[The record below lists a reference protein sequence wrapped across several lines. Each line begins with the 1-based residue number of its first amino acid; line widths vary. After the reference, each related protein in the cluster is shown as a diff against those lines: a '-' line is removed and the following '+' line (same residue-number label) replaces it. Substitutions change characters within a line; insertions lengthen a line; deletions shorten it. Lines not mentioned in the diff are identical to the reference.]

1 MATSARRGISPQA
14 LGIDRQFPVV
24 VLTGFLGSGKTTL
37 LNRFLHHPATSNTAV
52 IVNELGEVGLDHL
65 LVHAPV
71 DETVLLDNGCL
82 CCTLR
87 GDLSATLQEL
97 VARRV
102 TGEIPPFERVVIETT
117 GTADP
122 VPMVQTLVDDEDV
135 RPFFHLDGIVSALDA
150 LNAEQQL
157 DHHFQAVKQVA
168 VADRVLLTKPD
179 LVNEATLARLT
190 DRARGLNPGV
200 AVDVVMDGEIDPARL
215 LGSGSG
221 PKSSRSADVESWL
234 GEAAC
239 EAIARTRAASDPC
252 DHEEDDG
259 HHAHHHHGDAIRTFT
274 VRRSIRVN
282 PAGLKLWLD
291 LLSVYQGP
299 NLLRVKGILN
309 VEGRPVL
316 VNVVQHACH
325 PPRTLDEWPDDDRS
339 SRVVFITHGLDRAR
353 LETTLEALTFA
364 PANRTGGTRLIDR
377 GDYRRFTGILERF
390 RGAGPARARRPSA
403 RVSGGFLTRR
413 VAED

>member
-1 MATSARRGISPQA
+1 MATIETADGRRGISPEA
-14 LGIDRQFPVV
+14 LGIDRQLPVV

-37 LNRFLHHPATSNTAV
+37 LNRFLRHPSTSNTAV

-65 LVHAPV
+65 LVHSPV

-102 TGEIPPFERVVIETT
+102 TGEVPPFERVVIETT

-122 VPMVQTLVDDEDV
+122 VPMVQTLVEDGDV
-135 RPFFHLDGIVSALDA
+135 HPFFRLDAIVGVVDA

-157 DHHFQAVKQVA
+157 EHHFQSVKQVA

-179 LVNEATLARLT
+179 LVNATTLERLAERV
-190 DRARGLNPGV
+190 DALNPGV
-200 AVDVVMDGEIDPARL
+200 AVDVVMNGAIDPACIIDTGRGL
-215 LGSGSG
+215 REG
-221 PKSSRSADVESWL
+221 RSADVESWL
-234 GEAAC
+234 GATAC
-239 EAIARTRAASDPC
+239 EAVARARAASGACGHDS
-252 DHEEDDG
+252 EDGD
-259 HHAHHHHGDAIRTFT
+259 HAHHHHGDAIRTF
-274 VRRSIRVN
+274 SIRRAIRVH

-299 NLLRVKGILN
+299 SLLRVKGILN
-309 VEGRPVL
+309 VEDRPVL

-325 PPRTLDEWPDDDRS
+325 PTRTLDEWPDDDRS
-339 SRVVFITHGLDRAR
+339 SRIVFITHGLERER
-353 LETTLEALTFA
+353 LETTLEALAFK
-364 PANRTGGTRLIDR
+364 PKPRSGTRLVDR
-377 GDYRRFTGILERF
+377 GDYRRFTGILEQF
-390 RGAGPARARRPSA
+390 RGADS
-403 RVSGGFLTRR
+403 S
-413 VAED
+413 

>member
-1 MATSARRGISPQA
+1 MEGN
-14 LGIDRQFPVV
+14 FPVV

-37 LNRFLHHPATSNTAV
+37 LGRFLQHPSTSNTAV

-65 LVHAPV
+65 LVHSPV

-122 VPMVQTLVDDEDV
+122 VPMVQTLVEDEDV
-135 RPFFHLDGIVSALDA
+135 RPFFRLDGVVGVLDA
-150 LNAEQQL
+150 LNGEQQL
-157 DHHFQAVKQVA
+157 GHHFQSVKQIA

-179 LVNEATLARLT
+179 LVNETTLNRLV
-190 DRARGLNPGV
+190 DQVGRLNPGV
-200 AVDVVMDGEIDPARL
+200 AVDVVMHGEIDPTRIL
-215 LGSGSG
+215 DNGLGTQAGRG
-221 PKSSRSADVESWL
+221 TDVESWL
-234 GEAAC
+234 GEPAC
-239 EAIARTRAASDPC
+239 EAVARARAAGGAC
-252 DHEEDDG
+252 DDATAGGDHVQ
-259 HHAHHHHGDAIRTFT
+259 HHHRDAIRTF
-274 VRRSIRVN
+274 SIRRAIRVH

-299 NLLRVKGILN
+299 SLLRVKGILN
-309 VEGRPVL
+309 VEERPVL
-316 VNVVQHACH
+316 INVVQHACH
-325 PPRTLDEWPDDDRS
+325 PPRILDEWPDEDRD
-339 SRVVFITHGLDRAR
+339 SRIVFITHGLDRVR

-364 PANRTGGTRLIDR
+364 PATRPGQRLIDR
-377 GDYRRFTGILERF
+377 AGYRRFTGGIDRF
-390 RGAGPARARRPSA
+390 RGAGSA
-403 RVSGGFLTRR
+403 
-413 VAED
+413 

>member
-1 MATSARRGISPQA
+1 MAMDAGRGISPEA
-14 LGIDRQFPVV
+14 LGIDRQFSVV

-37 LNRFLHHPATSNTAV
+37 LNRLLHHPSTSNTAV

-65 LVHAPV
+65 LVHSPV

-102 TGEIPPFERVVIETT
+102 TGEIPPFERVVIEAT

-122 VPMVQTLVDDEDV
+122 VPMVQTLVEDDDV
-135 RPFFHLDGIVSALDA
+135 KPFFRLDGIVGVVDA

-157 DHHFQAVKQVA
+157 EHHFQAVKQVA

-179 LVNEATLARLT
+179 LVNDATLERLT
-190 DRARGLNPGV
+190 RRVNALNPGV
-200 AVDVVMDGEIDPARL
+200 AVDVVMHGEIDPAQI
-215 LGSGSG
+215 LGNEPGLRAG
-221 PKSSRSADVESWL
+221 RGADVESWL
-234 GEAAC
+234 GESAC
-239 EAIARTRAASDPC
+239 EAIARARAAGDVC
-252 DHEEDDG
+252 DHPSDHGDRG
-259 HHAHHHHGDAIRTFT
+259 NHGNHGDHPHHHHGDAILTF
-274 VRRSIRVN
+274 SIRRAIRVH

-299 NLLRVKGILN
+299 SLLRVKGILN

-316 VNVVQHACH
+316 INVVQHACH
-325 PPRTLDEWPDDDRS
+325 PPHALDEWPDDDRS
-339 SRVVFITHGLDRAR
+339 SRIVFITHGLERGS
-353 LETTLEALTFA
+353 LETTLEALTFV
-364 PANRTGGTRLIDR
+364 PAERSGERLIDR

-390 RGAGPARARRPSA
+390 RGAGS
-403 RVSGGFLTRR
+403 S
-413 VAED
+413 

>member
-1 MATSARRGISPQA
+1 MAMDARRGISPQA
-14 LGIDRQFPVV
+14 LGIDRQFSVV

-37 LNRFLHHPATSNTAV
+37 LNRLLHHPSTSNTAV

-65 LVHAPV
+65 LVHSPV

-117 GTADP
+117 GIADP
-122 VPMVQTLVDDEDV
+122 VPMVQTLVEDEDV
-135 RPFFHLDGIVSALDA
+135 KPFFRLDGIVSVVDA

-157 DHHFQAVKQVA
+157 EHHFQSVKQVA

-179 LVNEATLARLT
+179 LVNDATLERLT
-190 DRARGLNPGV
+190 GRVNALNPGV
-200 AVDVVMDGEIDPARL
+200 AVDVVMHGEIDPAQI
-215 LGSGSG
+215 LGNESGLRAG
-221 PKSSRSADVESWL
+221 RGADVETWL
-234 GEAAC
+234 GESAC
-239 EAIARTRAASDPC
+239 EAIARARAASNVC
-252 DHEEDDG
+252 DHSSDHGDHREHGEHGDRGG
-259 HHAHHHHGDAIRTFT
+259 HGDHPHHHHGDSILTFSIRRAIR
-274 VRRSIRVN
+274 VH

-299 NLLRVKGILN
+299 SLLRVKGILN

-316 VNVVQHACH
+316 INVVQHACH

-339 SRVVFITHGLDRAR
+339 SRIVFITHGLERGT
-353 LETTLEALTFA
+353 LEATLEALTFV
-364 PANRTGGTRLIDR
+364 PADRSGERLIDR
-377 GDYRRFTGILERF
+377 GDYRRFTGIVERF
-390 RGAGPARARRPSA
+390 RGAGPS
-403 RVSGGFLTRR
+403 
-413 VAED
+413 